1 MNSIKEL
8 LRIYTI
14 LSSGWTWPPPVAQL
28 LRGKCELTSLPSYD
42 FYIALLLY
50 SRKWKVRK
58 KQDTRGGR
66 GGRRARRRLGL
77 APGSSRTSVV
87 VASSIRVR
95 PGSGRYLRFDPEEPR
110 KMISSLSL
118 SLRLAARRSNK
129 NPDSARKRRK
139 REEGQR
145 TMAVTACLMSGRPA
159 CLSGSARMLTSQRG
173 WHAGLGFTYK
183 CWLTDDTL
191 VGPCGAALLQG
202 QLYLPLNHPF
212 IP

>member
-77 APGSSRTSVV
+77 APGSSRTNVF

-118 SLRLAARRSNK
+118 SLSLSLSPSGGAAVEQKSRFGK
-129 NPDSARKRRK
+129 KK
-139 REEGQR
+139 EKEGR
-145 TMAVTACLMSGRPA
+145 GATNDGGDGLSHVWPA
-159 CLSGSARMLTSQRG
+159 CL
-173 WHAGLGFTYK
+173 
-183 CWLTDDTL
+183 
-191 VGPCGAALLQG
+191 
-202 QLYLPLNHPF
+202 PLRLS
-212 IP
+212 